1 MSCTSSRNGGDEA
14 AGKAASLC
22 YTYIY
27 MWYPPLPELSTN
39 FGGRK
44 RVGLH
49 YAPDPLACT
58 SQH

>member
-1 MSCTSSRNGGDEA
+1 MV
-14 AGKAASLC
+14 
-22 YTYIY
+22 
-27 MWYPPLPELSTN
+27 PPELSTN
-39 FGGRK
+39 FGGEK